1 MPPRFADDLRDEG
14 PLADLVSGAMWL
26 IAALFGVALLA
37 LPGAVHAGAGW
48 IVVLAGFSLGWGL
61 YSLWMGVHRRSM
73 TISTRAA
80 VTASMMPFVGV
91 ALWATGG
98 ASSHLQPLLL
108 FTALFIAYFFP
119 PRLAWPLVALFAVT
133 YASPLLYD
141 AAAVAEG
148 FPARAAGFGVAVVGQ
163 TLAMGMLKRRLVRA
177 EAQQRVMAERDPLTG
192 LFNRRSFDAALER
205 AVAAPDGAAL
215 MLFDFDEFKA
225 INDEYGHPVGDAVLR
240 AVAATCARA
249 VRGDDCLARIGGDEF
264 AVIAPG
270 AGAAGVERIVAAL
283 EEAVADAELP
293 DGLGAVHA
301 TFAAAVAPEDGT
313 TPDELLEAADQRLL
327 HRKRLT
333 KYAI

>member
-1 MPPRFADDLRDEG
+1 MRPGHDDPRDEG

-26 IAALFGVALLA
+26 VAALFGVALLA
-37 LPGAVHAGAGW
+37 LPGAVHAGVGW
-48 IVVLAGFSLGWGL
+48 IVALAGFSLAWGL
-61 YSLWMGVHRRSM
+61 YSLWMGVRRRSM

-80 VTASMMPFVGV
+80 VTAAMMPFVGV

-119 PRLAWPLVALFAVT
+119 ARLAWPLVALFALT

-141 AAAVAEG
+141 PASVAEG
-148 FPARAAGFGVAVVGQ
+148 FPARAAAFAVAVVGQ

-177 EAQQRVMAERDPLTG
+177 EAHQRVMAEHDPLTG

-205 AVAAPDGAAL
+205 AIAAPEGAAL

-225 INDEYGHPVGDAVLR
+225 INDEHGHPVGDAVLR
-240 AVAATCARA
+240 AVAATCAAA
-249 VRGDDCLARIGGDEF
+249 VRGHDCLARIGGDEF
-264 AVIAPG
+264 AVVAPG
-270 AGAAGVERIVAAL
+270 AGTAGVERIVAAL
-283 EEAVADAELP
+283 QEAVADAELP
-293 DGLGAVHA
+293 DGVDAVQA
-301 TFAAAVAPEDGT
+301 TFAAAVAPADGT
-313 TPDELLEAADQRLL
+313 TPDELLQAADQRLL
-327 HRKRLT
+327 HHKRVA